1 MTSFFYNLQACGSHP
16 LLCLVCWLE
25 VTSNKL
31 SFGARDF
38 LFESVFGHSVL
49 FISSFLRVVTW
60 RIIPVRK
67 WLGTPI
73 YKPFRPF
80 GRETILRGLTITM
93 VINHPW
99 SPPPRPSKKKR
110 QKNTNHK
117 FYGFG
122 LRLFHLLGFGDV
134 KSWKISG
141 ADSCSSNDDILV
153 GGFNPCEKY

>member
-1 MTSFFYNLQACGSHP
+1 MTSFFYNLQTCGSHP

-38 LFESVFGHSVL
+38 LFESVFSHSVL

-80 GRETILRGLTITM
+80 GRETTLRGLTIAM
-93 VINHPW
+93 VINHTW

-110 QKNTNHK
+110 RKKHK
-117 FYGFG
+117 PQI
-122 LRLFHLLGFGDV
+122 LRV
-134 KSWKISG
+134 WVAIVS
-141 ADSCSSNDDILV
+141 LV
-153 GGFNPCEKY
+153 GFW